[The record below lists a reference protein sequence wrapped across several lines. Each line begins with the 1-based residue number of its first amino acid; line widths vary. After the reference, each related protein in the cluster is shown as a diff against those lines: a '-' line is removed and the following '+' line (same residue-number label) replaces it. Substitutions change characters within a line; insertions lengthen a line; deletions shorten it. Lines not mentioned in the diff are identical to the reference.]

1 MDKKGVTYQAIFE
14 MWKKDQIF
22 FSYSKNWMVVPKAFS
37 VLFPGF

>member
-1 MDKKGVTYQAIFE
+1 MDKKGVTYQAIFD
-14 MWKKDQIF
+14 MWKKHQII